1 MNQKLEQ
8 ITNLT
13 INNLLNNK
21 IILPSSYFEKFN
33 YYAKEIEIN
42 LDDINFT
49 KEINSLIL
57 QDFNKIEEYMKII
70 ISSTIKLQDNVKDA
84 NKAILEKDSK
94 SLDNVSEKMINLEE
108 EIRKLTNK
116 LFIDDITGI
125 YNRKWIY
132 SKLLDENANFKEDGI
147 CILLDVIDYDYIKK
161 EYGELLANNL
171 LAFAV
176 NFINEKLK
184 DEKYNFQIAKYIE
197 NKFFIFIYDETRQEI
212 LNRIKNLEQILLK
225 TTLKSNSGLLIK
237 AKYDFKL
244 NLFKKNQ
251 NSKDVFDLL
260 LNYKKEE

>member
-42 LDDINFT
+42 LDDIDFT

-108 EIRKLTNK
+108 EIRNLTNQ

-132 SKLLDENANFKEDGI
+132 SKLLDENANFKEDGT

-176 NFINEKLK
+176 NFINEKLN

-197 NKFFIFIYDETRQEI
+197 NKFFIFIFDETRQEI

-237 AKYDFKL
+237 AKYSFKL
-244 NLFKKNQ
+244 SLFKKDQ
-251 NSKDVFDLL
+251 NSKDIFEVLL
-260 LNYKKEE
+260 AHKKEE

>member
-1 MNQKLEQ
+1 MNHKLEQ

-57 QDFNKIEEYMKII
+57 KDFNKIEEYMKII
-70 ISSTIKLQDNVKDA
+70 ISSTIKLQDSAKDA
-84 NKAILEKDSK
+84 SKAILDKDSE
-94 SLDNVSEKMINLEE
+94 SLDNVYDKMINLEE
-108 EIRKLTNK
+108 EIKNLTNQ
-116 LFIDDITGI
+116 LFIDDITGA

-147 CILLDVIDYDYIKK
+147 CILVDVIDYDYIQK

-184 DEKYNFQIAKYIE
+184 DEKYDFQIAKFVE
-197 NKFFIFIYDETRQEI
+197 NKFFIFVFNETRQEM
-212 LNRIKNLEQILLK
+212 LSQIKNLEQFLLK

-251 NSKDVFDLL
+251 NSKDIFELL
-260 LNYKKEE
+260 LDYKKEE

>member
-1 MNQKLEQ
+1 MNHKLEQ

-57 QDFNKIEEYMKII
+57 KDFNKIEEYMKII
-70 ISSTIKLQDNVKDA
+70 ISSTIKLQDSAKDA
-84 NKAILEKDSK
+84 SKAILDKDSE
-94 SLDNVSEKMINLEE
+94 SLDNVYDKMINLEE
-108 EIRKLTNK
+108 EIKNLTNQ
-116 LFIDDITGI
+116 LFIDDITGA

-147 CILLDVIDYDYIKK
+147 CILVDVIDYDYIQK
-161 EYGELLANNL
+161 ESGELLANNL

-184 DEKYNFQIAKYIE
+184 DEKYDFQIAKFVE
-197 NKFFIFIYDETRQEI
+197 NKFFIFVFNETRQEM
-212 LNRIKNLEQILLK
+212 LSQIKNLEQFLLK

-251 NSKDVFDLL
+251 NSKDIFELL
-260 LNYKKEE
+260 LDYKKEE

>member
-1 MNQKLEQ
+1 MNHKLEQ

-57 QDFNKIEEYMKII
+57 KDFNKIEEYMKII
-70 ISSTIKLQDNVKDA
+70 ISSTIKLQDSAKDA
-84 NKAILEKDSK
+84 SKAILDKDSE
-94 SLDNVSEKMINLEE
+94 SLDNVYDKMINLEE
-108 EIRKLTNK
+108 EIKNLTNQ
-116 LFIDDITGI
+116 LFIDDITGA

-147 CILLDVIDYDYIKK
+147 CILVDIIDYDYIQK

-184 DEKYNFQIAKYIE
+184 DEKYNFQIAKFVE
-197 NKFFIFIYDETRQEI
+197 NKFFIFVFNETRQEM
-212 LNRIKNLEQILLK
+212 LSQIKNLEQFLLK

-251 NSKDVFDLL
+251 NSKDIFELL
-260 LNYKKEE
+260 LDYKKEE

>member
-42 LDDINFT
+42 LDDIDFT

-108 EIRKLTNK
+108 EIRNLTNQ

-176 NFINEKLK
+176 NFINEKLN

-197 NKFFIFIYDETRQEI
+197 NKFFIFIFDETRQEI

-237 AKYDFKL
+237 AKYSFKL
-244 NLFKKNQ
+244 SLFKKDQ
-251 NSKDVFDLL
+251 NSKDIFEVLL
-260 LNYKKEE
+260 AHKKEE

>member
-1 MNQKLEQ
+1 MNHKLEQ

-13 INNLLNNK
+13 INSLLNNK

-33 YYAKEIEIN
+33 HYAKEIEIN
-42 LDDINFT
+42 LDDIDFT

-57 QDFNKIEEYMKII
+57 QDFNKIEEYMKTI
-70 ISSTIKLQDNVKDA
+70 ISSTIKLQDNAKDA
-84 NKAILEKDSK
+84 SKAILDKDTE
-94 SLDNVSEKMINLEE
+94 SLDNVCEKMINLEE
-108 EIRKLTNK
+108 EIRNLTNQ

-184 DEKYNFQIAKYIE
+184 DEKYNFQIAKYLE
-197 NKFFIFIYDETRQEI
+197 NKFFIFIFDETRQEI
-212 LNRIKNLEQILLK
+212 LNKIKNLEQILLK

-251 NSKDVFDLL
+251 NSKNIFEILKKK
-260 LNYKKEE
+260 KKEE

>member
-1 MNQKLEQ
+1 MNHKLEQ

-57 QDFNKIEEYMKII
+57 KDFNKIEEYMKII
-70 ISSTIKLQDNVKDA
+70 ISSTIKLQDSAKDA
-84 NKAILEKDSK
+84 SKAILDKDSE
-94 SLDNVSEKMINLEE
+94 SLDNVYDKMINLEE
-108 EIRKLTNK
+108 EIKNLTNQ
-116 LFIDDITGI
+116 LFIDDITGA

-147 CILLDVIDYDYIKK
+147 CILVDIIDYDYIQK

-184 DEKYNFQIAKYIE
+184 DEKYDFQIAKFVE
-197 NKFFIFIYDETRQEI
+197 NKFFIFVFNETRQEM
-212 LNRIKNLEQILLK
+212 LSQIKNLEQFLLK

-251 NSKDVFDLL
+251 NSKDIFELL
-260 LNYKKEE
+260 LDYKKEE

>member
-1 MNQKLEQ
+1 MNHKLEQ

-57 QDFNKIEEYMKII
+57 QDFNKIEEYMKVI
-70 ISSTIKLQDNVKDA
+70 ISSTIKLQDSAKDA
-84 NKAILEKDSK
+84 SQAILDKDSE
-94 SLDNVSEKMINLEE
+94 SLDNVYDKMISLEE
-108 EIRKLTNK
+108 EIKNLTNQ
-116 LFIDDITGI
+116 LFIDDITGT

-132 SKLLDENANFKEDGI
+132 SKLLDENANFKEDGF
-147 CILLDVIDYDYIKK
+147 CLLFDVIDYDYIKK

-171 LAFAV
+171 LSFAA

-184 DEKYNFQIAKYIE
+184 DEKYNFQIAKFVE
-197 NKFFIFIYDETRQEI
+197 NKFFIFIFNETRQEI
-212 LNRIKNLEQILLK
+212 LSQIKNLEQVLLK

-251 NSKDVFDLL
+251 NSKDVFELL
-260 LNYKKEE
+260 LDYKKEE